1 MSVPKL
7 SKNRLFFMIYRINNE
22 LSLMSKVFKLGIT
35 KDNNKQIE
43 EVSSIEVLANKGV
56 VGDRHF
62 DEYNDPYNQLTLIE
76 AENID
81 YYNTKYGLDIPYKD
95 FRRNVV
101 TKGIQLNDLIGKK
114 IKIGNVE
121 VEGVDLCRP
130 CRHLT
135 EVLNQDNILKEFL
148 RRGGLRC
155 QILTSSQININDDIK
170 VLD

>member
-1 MSVPKL
+1 MK
-7 SKNRLFFMIYRINNE
+7 
-22 LSLMSKVFKLGIT
+22 MSKVFKLGIA
-35 KDNNKQIE
+35 KDSNKEIA
-43 EVSSIEVLANKGV
+43 EVSFIEVLANKGV

-76 AENID
+76 SENID

-121 VEGVDLCRP
+121 VEGIDLCRP

-135 EVLNQDNILKEFL
+135 EVLNQSNILKEFL

-155 QILTSSQININDDIK
+155 QILNSSTINIGDEIK
-170 VLD
+170 VIG